1 MASRTTTDPIEIL
14 LEMGVDLDNL
24 SEEEDYL
31 SALKEAIA
39 TIQFQTKGSGDERSR
54 ILQEE
59 VIKVRKKR
67 KAEDSKFRAKKTV
80 ISADSIRPI
89 RSPQLR
95 SQKIP
100 VQKLLPG
107 AAQDSEPEETKEK
120 KKRTRKGKTV
130 EVPATFITS
139 VSKSVKSI
147 LGTLKQQSSF
157 LKKTAEKDR
166 KAAEREKRSVAETK
180 LESKFF
186 KPIIEA
192 AQKVVAPVK
201 GILSKIFDFFYN
213 VFLAK
218 VVVKIADWMSNPD
231 NQRKVTN
238 TIRFLTDH
246 GPKLLLAY
254 ILFGNR
260 LGRFVT
266 GLAARLIFG
275 AARLAAA
282 GFKLIAALPWWA
294 KVGLAG
300 TALFGAGAV
309 VPKVFPGT
317 TKDAADDA
325 ADALKAERGAEAA
338 AEEITRQNTERNF
351 LQMFGDFITG
361 AGAERTEQAD
371 RLTTGTE
378 ARYGFFGELQERS
391 DPTAMFSGGGMVGF
405 PQLGGGGGGLDA
417 LTNQAKVRTFASS
430 LSDPT
435 GIKARRAF
443 FNDPNAYLSDEDF
456 KNRGIFPEDRNRKKT
471 GRRVRGYEQGG
482 EVDGP
487 GGVDKV
493 PAMLTDGEF
502 VMSRGAVQK
511 YGLSTLESMNAA
523 GGGTNKPKI
532 VENTYYA
539 VGGGGI
545 GPTFA
550 EHSSDHSHSSRT
562 GGINPGGILG
572 RYVYGDQSIP
582 NLIAQGKFKEALE
595 AINFKLDINLDGVK
609 QLIDD
614 AMAGL
619 QGLSDQV
626 MSVATEA
633 VNQSVQ
639 LIQNVPV
646 MAQQVYDQAMV
657 GAAQLYDQAVV
668 FAGQAQQFANEL
680 PAKLKEGYDSEVRRF
695 YATTVNADRM
705 VDAEAERYVT
715 QAEFDKLSPEEQLDK
730 LIIRSTNKDGVV
742 TSTKSAL
749 TARNQERQTNTI
761 ERLKEGL
768 NSENP
773 FERFTAGIMNE
784 GMIALPS
791 QMLKNLG
798 ATEGFDKAISGLS
811 GGRIKKASAAMS
823 AVEMTLKGLLGP
835 LGMPF
840 QTDASSIIEY
850 NKPLMDFAIENNLVN
865 SKGEFL
871 VGKDSWSEILG
882 DKAYEMVKDPETGR
896 MVRGEHLYDKMQ
908 RESMGSGAAAK
919 IANYGLG
926 QFAFSVDQESGKAKV
941 TDSWDSNNSAAYYF
955 GESEKALK
963 NGDVYNALFKGFS
976 GLLRVNQNSFLGYG
990 DTGFANTL
998 PAGVDIT
1005 SRSGFEQALTST
1017 PSAMQKKSEQVANS
1031 TAAKGYFSST
1041 TGQFYPS
1048 YADALKDP
1056 RVKAAA
1062 QVEETKKKLSFA
1074 PTQQPNLTIPG
1085 TPVAQQPKVTI
1096 TNMQENAS
1104 SGGNSATSGNNPVP
1118 SISMPPASSSK
1129 TKVLGFLPEPLQFF

>member
-100 VQKLLPG
+100 AQKLLPG
-107 AAQDSEPEETKEK
+107 AAQDSESEETKEK

-157 LKKTAEKDR
+157 LKKTSEKDR

-201 GILSKIFDFFYN
+201 GILSKIFDFFVN

-231 NQRKVTN
+231 NQRKVAN

-260 LGRFVT
+260 LGRFIT

-317 TKDAADDA
+317 TKDVADDA

-405 PQLGGGGGGLDA
+405 PQLGGGFGGTGVLIE
-417 LTNQAKVRTFASS
+417 KPKIRTLGAIHR
-430 LSDPT
+430 DPT

-443 FNDPNAYLSDEDF
+443 FNDPQAYLSDEDF

-545 GPTFA
+545 GPSFA
-550 EHSSDHSHSSRT
+550 EHSSDHSHSSRPSRT
-562 GGINPGGILG
+562 GGIDPGGILG

-595 AINFKLDINLDGVK
+595 ALNIKLDINLDGVK
-609 QLIDD
+609 QLIDN

-626 MSVATEA
+626 MSVANGA
-633 VNQSVQ
+633 VSQSMQ
-639 LIQNVPV
+639 LIQNVPTI
-646 MAQQVYDQAMV
+646 AQQVYRDAMIGASGLYDQAMS
-657 GAAQLYDQAVV
+657 GAAQLYDQ
-668 FAGQAQQFANEL
+668 
-680 PAKLKEGYDSEVRRF
+680 
-695 YATTVNADRM
+695 
-705 VDAEAERYVT
+705 
-715 QAEFDKLSPEEQLDK
+715 
-730 LIIRSTNKDGVV
+730 GVV
-742 TSTKSAL
+742 L
-749 TARNQERQTNTI
+749 R
-761 ERLKEGL
+761 
-768 NSENP
+768 
-773 FERFTAGIMNE
+773 
-784 GMIALPS
+784 
-791 QMLKNLG
+791 
-798 ATEGFDKAISGLS
+798 DK
-811 GGRIKKASAAMS
+811 R
-823 AVEMTLKGLLGP
+823 
-835 LGMPF
+835 
-840 QTDASSIIEY
+840 
-850 NKPLMDFAIENNLVN
+850 
-865 SKGEFL
+865 
-871 VGKDSWSEILG
+871 
-882 DKAYEMVKDPETGR
+882 
-896 MVRGEHLYDKMQ
+896 
-908 RESMGSGAAAK
+908 
-919 IANYGLG
+919 
-926 QFAFSVDQESGKAKV
+926 
-941 TDSWDSNNSAAYYF
+941 NNS
-955 GESEKALK
+955 LK
-963 NGDVYNALFKGFS
+963 K
-976 GLLRVNQNSFLGYG
+976 
-990 DTGFANTL
+990 
-998 PAGVDIT
+998 
-1005 SRSGFEQALTST
+1005 
-1017 PSAMQKKSEQVANS
+1017 
-1031 TAAKGYFSST
+1031 
-1041 TGQFYPS
+1041 
-1048 YADALKDP
+1048 
-1056 RVKAAA
+1056 
-1062 QVEETKKKLSFA
+1062 
-1074 PTQQPNLTIPG
+1074 
-1085 TPVAQQPKVTI
+1085 
-1096 TNMQENAS
+1096 
-1104 SGGNSATSGNNPVP
+1104 
-1118 SISMPPASSSK
+1118 
-1129 TKVLGFLPEPLQFF
+1129 

>member
-67 KAEDSKFRAKKTV
+67 KAEDPKFKVKKTV
-80 ISADSIRPI
+80 ISADSIRPVS
-89 RSPQLR
+89 SPELR
-95 SQKIP
+95 SQRIP

-107 AAQDSEPEETKEK
+107 AAQDFETEETKEK

-180 LESKFF
+180 LESNFF

-238 TIRFLTDH
+238 TIRFLIDH

-260 LGRFVT
+260 LGRFIT

-317 TKDAADDA
+317 TKDVADDA

-391 DPTAMFSGGGMVGF
+391 DPTAMFSGGGMVGL
-405 PQLGGGGGGLDA
+405 PEMIGGGGG
-417 LTNQAKVRTFASS
+417 TNVITSQAKSKTIGSAIGTLFGGDRRRERRQFD
-430 LSDPT
+430 DPQ
-435 GIKARRAF
+435 
-443 FNDPNAYLSDEDF
+443 NYLTDEAF
-456 KNRGIFPEDRNRKKT
+456 KNRGKFKPGPI
-471 GRRVRGYEQGG
+471 RGYEQGG

-545 GPTFA
+545 GPSFA
-550 EHSSDHSHSSRT
+550 EHSSDHSHSSRPSRT
-562 GGINPGGILG
+562 GGIDPGGIIG

-595 AINFKLDINLDGVK
+595 AINLKLDINLDGVK
-609 QLIDD
+609 QLIDN

-626 MSVATEA
+626 MSVAIQA
-633 VNQSVQ
+633 VNQSMQ
-639 LIQNVPV
+639 LVQNVPTI
-646 MAQQVYDQAMV
+646 AQQVYDQAMS
-657 GAAQLYDQAVV
+657 GAAQLYDQGLV
-668 FAGQAQQFANEL
+668 FAEQAKQFAQEINPL
-680 PAKLKEGYDSEVRRF
+680 PAMGRALSSFAENPYMGEEAIDKLTQERIASGELSEDGLGLTKTTQKNLDDHDAYIRSLYDPEKDTGFMGRLKKMNQTIQNKGAILDPLAALGLKEEGTEQF
-695 YATTVNADRM
+695 I
-705 VDAEAERYVT
+705 EKVT
-715 QAEFDKLSPEEQLDK
+715 
-730 LIIRSTNKDGVV
+730 
-742 TSTKSAL
+742 
-749 TARNQERQTNTI
+749 
-761 ERLKEGL
+761 
-768 NSENP
+768 
-773 FERFTAGIMNE
+773 
-784 GMIALPS
+784 
-791 QMLKNLG
+791 
-798 ATEGFDKAISGLS
+798 
-811 GGRIKKASAAMS
+811 GGRVKNFGAKVTGLQMAA
-823 AVEMTLKGLLGP
+823 KGLLGP
-835 LGMPF
+835 LGRMF
-840 QTDASSIIEY
+840 QIDDRGSLGRYLRPAMEEAQRQGHTSVGREALGGTKYDELVGDKLANLALGQVNFEVDEQGRAKTSDVFDASAMTPKQYLVKSRESLSLAGDILQGKAEGGPVGLAKALY
-850 NKPLMDFAIENNLVN
+850 QSAFMGLSGRLATAQNTGFGNLRPMGLDIDLGGGFETKNVP
-865 SKGEFL
+865 SE
-871 VGKDSWSEILG
+871 SEIKSVL
-882 DKAYEMVKDPETGR
+882 KP
-896 MVRGEHLYDKMQ
+896 
-908 RESMGSGAAAK
+908 GA
-919 IANYGLG
+919 
-926 QFAFSVDQESGKAKV
+926 E
-941 TDSWDSNNSAAYYF
+941 
-955 GESEKALK
+955 
-963 NGDVYNALFKGFS
+963 
-976 GLLRVNQNSFLGYG
+976 
-990 DTGFANTL
+990 
-998 PAGVDIT
+998 
-1005 SRSGFEQALTST
+1005 
-1017 PSAMQKKSEQVANS
+1017 
-1031 TAAKGYFSST
+1031 GYFSST

-1062 QVEETKKKLSFA
+1062 QVEQTKKKLSFA

-1104 SGGNSATSGNNPVP
+1104 SGGNSSTSGNNPVP
-1118 SISMPPASSSK
+1118 SIPMPPASSSK

>member
-100 VQKLLPG
+100 AQKFLPG
-107 AAQDSEPEETKEK
+107 AAVQDPEPEETKEK

-130 EVPATFITS
+130 EVPATFVTS

-201 GILSKIFDFFYN
+201 GILSKIFDFFVN

-260 LGRFVT
+260 LGRFIT

-275 AARLAAA
+275 AVRLAAA

-391 DPTAMFSGGGMVGF
+391 DPTAMFSGGGMVGL
-405 PQLGGGGGGLDA
+405 PEMIGGGGGTNVI
-417 LTNQAKVRTFASS
+417 TNQAKSKTIGFAIGT
-430 LSDPT
+430 LFGGDRRRERRQFDDPQ
-435 GIKARRAF
+435 
-443 FNDPNAYLSDEDF
+443 NYLTDEAF
-456 KNRGIFPEDRNRKKT
+456 KNRGKFKPGSIK
-471 GRRVRGYEQGG
+471 GYEQGG

-545 GPTFA
+545 GPSFA
-550 EHSSDHSHSSRT
+550 EHSSDHSHSSRPSRT
-562 GGINPGGILG
+562 NGIDPGGILG

-595 AINFKLDINLDGVK
+595 ALNIKLDINLDGVK
-609 QLIDD
+609 QLIDN

-619 QGLSDQV
+619 QGLSNQV
-626 MSVATEA
+626 MS
-633 VNQSVQ
+633 
-639 LIQNVPV
+639 
-646 MAQQVYDQAMV
+646 
-657 GAAQLYDQAVV
+657 GAAQLYDQGLV
-668 FAGQAQQFANEL
+668 FAEQAKQFAQEINPL
-680 PAKLKEGYDSEVRRF
+680 PAMGRALSSFAENLYMGEEAIDKLTQERIASGELGADGLGLTKTTQKNLDAHDAYIRGLYDPDKDTGFMGGLKKINQTIQNKGAILDPLAAFGLKEEGTEKF
-695 YATTVNADRM
+695 I
-705 VDAEAERYVT
+705 EKVT
-715 QAEFDKLSPEEQLDK
+715 
-730 LIIRSTNKDGVV
+730 
-742 TSTKSAL
+742 
-749 TARNQERQTNTI
+749 
-761 ERLKEGL
+761 
-768 NSENP
+768 
-773 FERFTAGIMNE
+773 
-784 GMIALPS
+784 
-791 QMLKNLG
+791 
-798 ATEGFDKAISGLS
+798 
-811 GGRIKKASAAMS
+811 GGRVKNFGAKLTGVQMAA
-823 AVEMTLKGLLGP
+823 KGLLGP
-835 LGMPF
+835 LGRMF
-840 QTDASSIIEY
+840 QIDDRGSLGRYLRPAMEEAQRQGHTSVGREALGGKKYDELVGDKLANLALGQVHFEVDKDGRAKTSDVFDASAMTPKQYLVKSRESLSLAGDILQGKAEGGPVGLARALY
-850 NKPLMDFAIENNLVN
+850 QSAFMGLSGRLATAQNTGFGNLRPM
-865 SKGEFL
+865 GLDIDLGGGFET
-871 VGKDSWSEILG
+871 KDVPSESEIKSVL
-882 DKAYEMVKDPETGR
+882 KP
-896 MVRGEHLYDKMQ
+896 
-908 RESMGSGAAAK
+908 GA
-919 IANYGLG
+919 
-926 QFAFSVDQESGKAKV
+926 E
-941 TDSWDSNNSAAYYF
+941 
-955 GESEKALK
+955 
-963 NGDVYNALFKGFS
+963 
-976 GLLRVNQNSFLGYG
+976 
-990 DTGFANTL
+990 
-998 PAGVDIT
+998 
-1005 SRSGFEQALTST
+1005 
-1017 PSAMQKKSEQVANS
+1017 
-1031 TAAKGYFSST
+1031 GYFSST

-1062 QVEETKKKLSFA
+1062 QVEQTKKKLSFA

-1085 TPVAQQPKVTI
+1085 TPVAQRPKVTI

-1104 SGGNSATSGNNPVP
+1104 SGGNSSTGGNNPVP
-1118 SISMPPASSSK
+1118 SIPMPPASSSK